1 MKQKLFY
8 TAFSIIYDEL
18 KTPLNFTQK
27 EAVFNL
33 IFGDLYSLAGVE
45 IFDYDQFRKITSGI
59 NPIHSK
65 VRKKLHTYDDS
76 FYWQGCLCRGIFT
89 S

>member
-45 IFDYDQFRKITSGI
+45 IFDYDQF
-59 NPIHSK
+59 
-65 VRKKLHTYDDS
+65 
-76 FYWQGCLCRGIFT
+76 
-89 S
+89 